1 MWFPKFPYTNF
12 SQINLD
18 WILRQVRE
26 LSEWMNRY
34 FKDIRQDLDEEIN
47 DRIEGDKALN
57 ARVDKEI
64 SDRTEADDALGK
76 RIDKEINDRTEADNN
91 LQANIDTEKT
101 ARENADKQLQAN
113 IDAEKATRE
122 EADEQLTQDIT
133 RLRTD
138 AILKDGSTTTTAAI
152 PFAKGIKVGSI
163 TENSMGAGVA
173 IESNLDLNNHTISSV
188 LPGTDEF
195 DAATVGQLDDK
206 FADVHSI
213 PAGGTAGQVLG
224 KIDGTDYNVTW
235 VNQTGGGGEG
245 GNVPAGG
252 TTGQVLAKST
262 DADYQTEWVNQ
273 TGGLPE
279 GGTVG
284 QVVTKTAD
292 GAEWADV
299 PTPSNVVT
307 LDGGKQIITNPG
319 NWELA
324 TNQDAGAGIK
334 LGSDLTLY
342 NNKNPAYMP
351 NIKITPNNIRLLHSE
366 TGDGTSRVDIGPAF
380 ITLAAADEKSAV
392 SLGKYTTG
400 KSHLTLTADV
410 IDVELYGQN
419 PQIGQVLTVQSV
431 NTVNVDR
438 KRATLAWGGLGT
450 YTEIPTGV
458 EGLNLWVN
466 KLTRT
471 AFWEYKSTIS
481 SVNWVNSGIFTG
493 NISYYSADKL
503 LYMNNVPAEY
513 RPVTGSTISLG
524 FRQTHTGFGE
534 GNLSMVDRIV
544 TIRSNAL
551 RIEYTLLFNGSAPNP
566 NINDSIEFTMAT
578 RF

>member
-18 WILRQVRE
+18 WVLRQVRE

-64 SDRTEADDALGK
+64 SDRTEAD
-76 RIDKEINDRTEADNN
+76 NN
-91 LQANIDTEKT
+91 LQANIDAEKT
-101 ARENADKQLQAN
+101 AREEADKQLQAN
-113 IDAEKATRE
+113 IDAEKTARE
-122 EADEQLTQDIT
+122 EADRQLTQDIT
-133 RLRTD
+133 QLRTD

-163 TENSMGAGVA
+163 SENSMGAGVA

-195 DAATVGQLDDK
+195 DAATVGQLDAK

-252 TTGQVLAKST
+252 TTGQVLAKSS

-292 GAEWADV
+292 GAEWAGV
-299 PTPSNVVT
+299 PTEIPA
-307 LDGGKQIITNPG
+307 GGT
-319 NWELA
+319 
-324 TNQDAGAGIK
+324 
-334 LGSDLTLY
+334 
-342 NNKNPAYMP
+342 
-351 NIKITPNNIRLLHSE
+351 
-366 TGDGTSRVDIGPAF
+366 V
-380 ITLAAADEKSAV
+380 
-392 SLGKYTTG
+392 
-400 KSHLTLTADV
+400 
-410 IDVELYGQN
+410 
-419 PQIGQVLTVQSV
+419 GQVLTKAAEGVEWSNITENGFQKVYENDQISIFKSGQIIEIYS
-431 NTVNVDR
+431 NNAI
-438 KRATLAWGGLGT
+438 KL
-450 YTEIPTGV
+450 TEITTPHPG
-458 EGLNLWVN
+458 
-466 KLTRT
+466 
-471 AFWEYKSTIS
+471 
-481 SVNWVNSGIFTG
+481 
-493 NISYYSADKL
+493 ADP
-503 LYMNNVPAEY
+503 NVPFGNYYLETTTL
-513 RPVTGSTISLG
+513 RNIIPQNLKPTNPVT
-524 FRQTHTGFGE
+524 
-534 GNLSMVDRIV
+534 
-544 TIRSNAL
+544 AL
-551 RIEYTLLFNGSAPNP
+551 RPIEIDFGVGTMHIITTRIEQSNIVIVYEEFTSTRSTKVPYVANNTLLCSYVLK
-566 NINDSIEFTMAT
+566 
-578 RF
+578 

>member
-18 WILRQVRE
+18 WVLRQVQE

-64 SDRTEADDALGK
+64 SDRTEADTALGK
-76 RIDKEINDRTEADNN
+76 RIDKEIADRTEADNN
-91 LQANIDTEKT
+91 LQTNIDAEKT
-101 ARENADKQLQAN
+101 AREEADRQLQAN
-113 IDAEKATRE
+113 IDAEKTARE

-133 RLRTD
+133 QLRAD

-163 TENSMGAGVA
+163 AENSMGAGVA

-235 VNQTGGGGEG
+235 VNQTGGEG

-262 DADYQTEWVNQ
+262 NADYQTEWINQ

-292 GAEWADV
+292 GAEWANV
-299 PTPSNVVT
+299 PTEIPA
-307 LDGGKQIITNPG
+307 GG
-319 NWELA
+319 
-324 TNQDAGAGIK
+324 
-334 LGSDLTLY
+334 
-342 NNKNPAYMP
+342 
-351 NIKITPNNIRLLHSE
+351 
-366 TGDGTSRVDIGPAF
+366 
-380 ITLAAADEKSAV
+380 AA
-392 SLGKYTTG
+392 
-400 KSHLTLTADV
+400 
-410 IDVELYGQN
+410 
-419 PQIGQVLTVQSV
+419 GQVLTK
-431 NTVNVDR
+431 TDDGIE
-438 KRATLAWGGLGT
+438 WGNAPQL
-450 YTEIPTGV
+450 
-458 EGLNLWVN
+458 
-466 KLTRT
+466 
-471 AFWEYKSTIS
+471 
-481 SVNWVNSGIFTG
+481 
-493 NISYYSADKL
+493 
-503 LYMNNVPAEY
+503 
-513 RPVTGSTISLG
+513 
-524 FRQTHTGFGE
+524 
-534 GNLSMVDRIV
+534 
-544 TIRSNAL
+544 SNAITTDGGIQNVTTPWGIKDQNAQTPSEL
-551 RIEYTLLFNGSAPNP
+551 VITNAQNRITCGTSQFQVNQGSIYANQNSEAAILLITRPNSDKGVINLLSTTLE
-566 NINDSIEFTMAT
+566 IELKGTTPTVGQYLKVVEVNANKAILGWGD
-578 RF
+578 

>member
-18 WILRQVRE
+18 WVLRQVRE

-64 SDRTEADDALGK
+64 SDRTEADTALGK
-76 RIDKEINDRTEADNN
+76 RIDKEIADRTEADNN
-91 LQANIDTEKT
+91 LQT
-101 ARENADKQLQAN
+101 N
-113 IDAEKATRE
+113 IDAEKTARE

-133 RLRTD
+133 QLRAD

-188 LPGTDEF
+188 LPGTDES
-195 DAATVGQLDDK
+195 DAATVGQLDNK

-279 GGTVG
+279 GGTAG
-284 QVVTKTAD
+284 QVVTKTGD
-292 GAEWADV
+292 GAVWADV
-299 PTPSNVVT
+299 PTEIPA
-307 LDGGKQIITNPG
+307 GGT
-319 NWELA
+319 
-324 TNQDAGAGIK
+324 
-334 LGSDLTLY
+334 
-342 NNKNPAYMP
+342 
-351 NIKITPNNIRLLHSE
+351 
-366 TGDGTSRVDIGPAF
+366 V
-380 ITLAAADEKSAV
+380 
-392 SLGKYTTG
+392 
-400 KSHLTLTADV
+400 
-410 IDVELYGQN
+410 
-419 PQIGQVLTVQSV
+419 GQVLTK
-431 NTVNVDR
+431 VDNGVEWSNITDNGFQKVYENDQISIFR
-438 KRATLAWGGLGT
+438 SGQIIEIYSNNSIKL
-450 YTEIPTGV
+450 TEITTPHPG
-458 EGLNLWVN
+458 
-466 KLTRT
+466 
-471 AFWEYKSTIS
+471 
-481 SVNWVNSGIFTG
+481 
-493 NISYYSADKL
+493 ADP
-503 LYMNNVPAEY
+503 NVPFGNYYLGATTLTDIIPHQFKPTN
-513 RPVTGSTISLG
+513 PVS
-524 FRQTHTGFGE
+524 
-534 GNLSMVDRIV
+534 
-544 TIRSNAL
+544 AL
-551 RIEYTLLFNGSAPNP
+551 RPIEIDFGVRSMYIITTRIELSNIVIVYEEFTSTQSTKVPYVARNTLLCSYVLK
-566 NINDSIEFTMAT
+566 
-578 RF
+578 

>member
-18 WILRQVRE
+18 WVLRQVRE

-57 ARVDKEI
+57 SRVDKEI
-64 SDRTEADDALGK
+64 SDRTEADTALGK
-76 RIDKEINDRTEADNN
+76 RIDKEIADRTEADNN
-91 LQANIDTEKT
+91 LQTNIDAEKT
-101 ARENADKQLQAN
+101 AREEADRQLQAN
-113 IDAEKATRE
+113 IDAEKTARE
-122 EADEQLTQDIT
+122 EADEQLTLDIT
-133 RLRTD
+133 QLRAD

-163 TENSMGAGVA
+163 AENSMGAGVA

-279 GGTVG
+279 GGTAG
-284 QVVTKTAD
+284 QVLAKKTGDNYATEWINIPQSSDPNAVKINADNTITTPYVWSLGYPGGPKLTFQKSGPETITEASLKSASHDQKYNYVSVNRNSVTINAEQNRRSYINLYGDNNGLTIVHDKTSLTMLQS
-292 GAEWADV
+292 GMF
-299 PTPSNVVT
+299 
-307 LDGGKQIITNPG
+307 
-319 NWELA
+319 
-324 TNQDAGAGIK
+324 IK
-334 LGSDLTLY
+334 LP
-342 NNKNPAYMP
+342 NK
-351 NIKITPNNIRLLHSE
+351 TPNS
-366 TGDGTSRVDIGPAF
+366 GQV
-380 ITLAAADEKSAV
+380 LAAAGTNGELTWAE
-392 SLGKYTTG
+392 LG
-400 KSHLTLTADV
+400 A
-410 IDVELYGQN
+410 N
-419 PQIGQVLTVQSV
+419 
-431 NTVNVDR
+431 
-438 KRATLAWGGLGT
+438 
-450 YTEIPTGV
+450 TEIPTGV
-458 EGLNLWVN
+458 EGLKLWVN
-466 KLTRT
+466 NVTRT

-503 LYMNNVPAEY
+503 LYMNSVPAEY
-513 RPVTGSTISLG
+513 RPTTGATISLG

-534 GNLSMVDRIV
+534 ENLSMVDRIV

-551 RIEYTLLFNGSAPNP
+551 RIEYTLLFNGSTPNP
-566 NINDSIEFTMAT
+566 NINDTIEFTIVT

>member
-18 WILRQVRE
+18 WVLRQVRE

-64 SDRTEADDALGK
+64 SDRAEADTALGK
-76 RIDKEINDRTEADNN
+76 RIDKEITDRTEADNN
-91 LQANIDTEKT
+91 LQTNIDAEKT
-101 ARENADKQLQAN
+101 AREEADRQLQAN
-113 IDAEKATRE
+113 IDAEKTARE

-133 RLRTD
+133 QLRAD

-163 TENSMGAGVA
+163 AENSMGAGVA

-224 KIDGTDYNVTW
+224 KIDETDYNVTW
-235 VNQTGGGGEG
+235 VNQTGGD

-252 TTGQVLAKST
+252 TTGQVLAKAT

-284 QVVTKTAD
+284 QVVTKTGD

-299 PTPSNVVT
+299 PTEIPA
-307 LDGGKQIITNPG
+307 GGT
-319 NWELA
+319 
-324 TNQDAGAGIK
+324 
-334 LGSDLTLY
+334 
-342 NNKNPAYMP
+342 
-351 NIKITPNNIRLLHSE
+351 
-366 TGDGTSRVDIGPAF
+366 V
-380 ITLAAADEKSAV
+380 
-392 SLGKYTTG
+392 
-400 KSHLTLTADV
+400 
-410 IDVELYGQN
+410 
-419 PQIGQVLTVQSV
+419 GQVLTKAAEGIEWSNAPQLPNAITTDGGIQNVTAPWGIKDPTDQSPSELVITNAQNRVACGASQIQV
-431 NTVNVDR
+431 NRGSIYANQKSEASILLTTKPDDR
-438 KRATLAWGGLGT
+438 KGTINLFSTTLEIKLKGKTPTVGQYLKVIEVNADTAILGWG
-450 YTEIPTGV
+450 
-458 EGLNLWVN
+458 N
-466 KLTRT
+466 
-471 AFWEYKSTIS
+471 
-481 SVNWVNSGIFTG
+481 
-493 NISYYSADKL
+493 
-503 LYMNNVPAEY
+503 
-513 RPVTGSTISLG
+513 
-524 FRQTHTGFGE
+524 
-534 GNLSMVDRIV
+534 
-544 TIRSNAL
+544 
-551 RIEYTLLFNGSAPNP
+551 
-566 NINDSIEFTMAT
+566 
-578 RF
+578 

>member
-18 WILRQVRE
+18 WVLSQVRE

-64 SDRTEADDALGK
+64 SDRTEAD
-76 RIDKEINDRTEADNN
+76 NN
-91 LQANIDTEKT
+91 LQTNIDAEKT
-101 ARENADKQLQAN
+101 AREEADRQLQAN
-113 IDAEKATRE
+113 IEAEKTAREEADRQLQANIEAEKTARE

-133 RLRTD
+133 RLRAD

-152 PFAKGIKVGSI
+152 PFARGIKVGSI

-173 IESNLDLNNHTISSV
+173 IETNLDLNNHTISSV

-299 PTPSNVVT
+299 PTEIPA
-307 LDGGKQIITNPG
+307 GGT
-319 NWELA
+319 
-324 TNQDAGAGIK
+324 
-334 LGSDLTLY
+334 
-342 NNKNPAYMP
+342 
-351 NIKITPNNIRLLHSE
+351 
-366 TGDGTSRVDIGPAF
+366 V
-380 ITLAAADEKSAV
+380 
-392 SLGKYTTG
+392 
-400 KSHLTLTADV
+400 
-410 IDVELYGQN
+410 
-419 PQIGQVLTVQSV
+419 GQVLTKAAEGVEWGNAPQLPNAITTDGGIQNVTELWGVKGKTCEIAMATNQGRMTSGDSTLQV
-431 NTVNVDR
+431 NNGSIYLNHNSEATIHMLTRLTSDKGTIIIDSTTLEIKLRGQTPTVGQYLKVLEINGDT
-438 KRATLAWGGLGT
+438 ATLGWG
-450 YTEIPTGV
+450 
-458 EGLNLWVN
+458 N
-466 KLTRT
+466 
-471 AFWEYKSTIS
+471 
-481 SVNWVNSGIFTG
+481 
-493 NISYYSADKL
+493 
-503 LYMNNVPAEY
+503 
-513 RPVTGSTISLG
+513 
-524 FRQTHTGFGE
+524 
-534 GNLSMVDRIV
+534 
-544 TIRSNAL
+544 
-551 RIEYTLLFNGSAPNP
+551 
-566 NINDSIEFTMAT
+566 
-578 RF
+578 

>member
-18 WILRQVRE
+18 WVIRQVRE

-64 SDRTEADDALGK
+64 SDRTEAD
-76 RIDKEINDRTEADNN
+76 NN
-91 LQANIDTEKT
+91 LQTNIEAEKT
-101 ARENADKQLQAN
+101 AREEADRQLQAN
-113 IDAEKATRE
+113 IDAEKTARK

-133 RLRTD
+133 QLRTD

-213 PAGGTAGQVLG
+213 PSGGTAGQVLG

-235 VNQTGGGGEG
+235 VNQTGGG

-292 GAEWADV
+292 GVEWADV
-299 PTPSNVVT
+299 PTEIPS
-307 LDGGKQIITNPG
+307 GGT
-319 NWELA
+319 
-324 TNQDAGAGIK
+324 
-334 LGSDLTLY
+334 
-342 NNKNPAYMP
+342 
-351 NIKITPNNIRLLHSE
+351 
-366 TGDGTSRVDIGPAF
+366 V
-380 ITLAAADEKSAV
+380 
-392 SLGKYTTG
+392 
-400 KSHLTLTADV
+400 
-410 IDVELYGQN
+410 
-419 PQIGQVLTVQSV
+419 GQVLTKAAEGLEWSNITDNGFQKVHENDQISV
-431 NTVNVDR
+431 FKSGQIIEIYSNKTIKLTEITTPHPGADPNVPF
-438 KRATLAWGGLGT
+438 GNYYLGT
-450 YTEIPTGV
+450 TTLSNIIPQNLKPTNPVSTLRPIEIDFGV
-458 EGLNLWVN
+458 
-466 KLTRT
+466 RT
-471 AFWEYKSTIS
+471 MHIIT
-481 SVNWVNSGIFTG
+481 T
-493 NISYYSADKL
+493 
-503 LYMNNVPAEY
+503 
-513 RPVTGSTISLG
+513 
-524 FRQTHTGFGE
+524 
-534 GNLSMVDRIV
+534 
-544 TIRSNAL
+544 
-551 RIEYTLLFNGSAPNP
+551 RIEQSNIVIVFEEFTSTQSTKAPYVANNTLLCSYVLK
-566 NINDSIEFTMAT
+566 
-578 RF
+578 

>member
-18 WILRQVRE
+18 WVLRQVRE
-26 LSEWMNRY
+26 LTEWMNRY

-57 ARVDKEI
+57 TRVDKEI

-101 ARENADKQLQAN
+101 AREEADRQLQAN
-113 IDAEKATRE
+113 IDAEKTARE

-133 RLRTD
+133 KLRAD

-152 PFAKGIKVGSI
+152 PFARGIKVGSI
-163 TENSMGAGVA
+163 AENSMGAGVA

-206 FADVHSI
+206 FSDVHSI

-292 GAEWADV
+292 GVEWANG

-324 TNQDAGAGIK
+324 TNQDSGAGIK

-342 NNKNPAYMP
+342 NNTNPAYMP
-351 NIKITPNNIRLLHSE
+351 NIKITQNNIRLLHSE
-366 TGDGTSRVDIGPAF
+366 TGDGTSRIDVGSGF
-380 ITLAAADEKSAV
+380 ITIAASDDNSAV

-400 KSHLTLTADV
+400 KHYVNIAADV
-410 IDVELYGQN
+410 LGVELHGQS
-419 PQIGQVLTVQSV
+419 PEVGQVLTVQSV

-438 KRATLAWGGLGT
+438 KRATLAWGALETGYKKVGT
-450 YTEIPTGV
+450 YGVIDLYRSGDVFAMVLNAQISTGEVVYKNTTGPYRYYHTETIDNTVTIPT
-458 EGLNLWVN
+458 
-466 KLTRT
+466 
-471 AFWEYKSTIS
+471 EYKPKYNITNSESLFTEKTVENWHYEYKPGSNLLRVYYNELNIENTP
-481 SVNWVNSGIFTG
+481 SVGNAIFPKRVIFT
-493 NISYYSADKL
+493 Y
-503 LYMNNVPAEY
+503 
-513 RPVTGSTISLG
+513 TI
-524 FRQTHTGFGE
+524 
-534 GNLSMVDRIV
+534 
-544 TIRSNAL
+544 
-551 RIEYTLLFNGSAPNP
+551 
-566 NINDSIEFTMAT
+566 
-578 RF
+578 

>member
-18 WILRQVRE
+18 WVLRQVRE

-101 ARENADKQLQAN
+101 ARE
-113 IDAEKATRE
+113 

-133 RLRTD
+133 QLRAD

-152 PFAKGIKVGSI
+152 PFARGIKVGSI
-163 TENSMGAGVA
+163 AENSMGAGVA

-213 PAGGTAGQVLG
+213 PVGGTAGQVLG

-235 VNQTGGGGEG
+235 VNQTGGGSGEG

-284 QVVTKTAD
+284 QVVTKTED
-292 GAEWADV
+292 GVEWANV

-307 LDGGKQIITNPG
+307 LDGGKQIITSSG

-324 TNQDAGAGIK
+324 TNQDAGVGVK

-366 TGDGTSRVDIGPAF
+366 TGDGTSRVDIGPGF

-392 SLGKYTTG
+392 ALGKYTTG
-400 KSHLTLTADV
+400 KSYLTLTADV
-410 IDVELYGQN
+410 IDVELHDQN
-419 PQIGQVLTVQSV
+419 PEIGQVLTVQSV
-431 NTVNVDR
+431 TAINANR
-438 KRATLAWGGLGT
+438 KRATLAWGALETGYKKVGT
-450 YTEIPTGV
+450 YGVIDLYRSGDVFAMVLNAQISPGDVVYQNTTGPYRYYYTKTIDNTVTIPTKYKPKYNITNGESLFTGKTV
-458 EGLNLWVN
+458 ENWHY
-466 KLTRT
+466 
-471 AFWEYKSTIS
+471 EYKPS
-481 SVNWVNSGIFTG
+481 SNLLRVYYNELNIENTPSVGNAIFPKRVIFT
-493 NISYYSADKL
+493 Y
-503 LYMNNVPAEY
+503 
-513 RPVTGSTISLG
+513 TI
-524 FRQTHTGFGE
+524 
-534 GNLSMVDRIV
+534 
-544 TIRSNAL
+544 
-551 RIEYTLLFNGSAPNP
+551 
-566 NINDSIEFTMAT
+566 
-578 RF
+578 

>member
-18 WILRQVRE
+18 WVLRQVRE

-64 SDRTEADDALGK
+64 SDRTEAD
-76 RIDKEINDRTEADNN
+76 NN
-91 LQANIDTEKT
+91 LQANIDAEKT
-101 ARENADKQLQAN
+101 AREEADRQLQAN
-113 IDAEKATRE
+113 IDAEKTARENADTQLQANIDAEKTARE

-133 RLRTD
+133 QLRAD

-206 FADVHSI
+206 FADVHSV

-235 VNQTGGGGEG
+235 VNQTGGGSDG

-299 PTPSNVVT
+299 PTEIPA
-307 LDGGKQIITNPG
+307 GGT
-319 NWELA
+319 
-324 TNQDAGAGIK
+324 
-334 LGSDLTLY
+334 
-342 NNKNPAYMP
+342 
-351 NIKITPNNIRLLHSE
+351 
-366 TGDGTSRVDIGPAF
+366 V
-380 ITLAAADEKSAV
+380 
-392 SLGKYTTG
+392 
-400 KSHLTLTADV
+400 
-410 IDVELYGQN
+410 
-419 PQIGQVLTVQSV
+419 GQVLTKTVDGAEWGDMPESNWTQVTSFTSSYYKLYKNGNMRV
-431 NTVNVDR
+431 LVPIEKYSGSFTVNYRNSAVENLGYNSFT
-438 KRATLAWGGLGT
+438 KIATIGKF
-450 YTEIPTGV
+450 PTGD
-458 EGLNLWVN
+458 EPSNYYTQYPL
-466 KLTRT
+466 
-471 AFWEYKSTIS
+471 AHIIS
-481 SVNWVNSGIFTG
+481 DQSGNFGIMFPYIDFFNAEINIKASALVIS
-493 NISYYSADKL
+493 NISA
-503 LYMNNVPAEY
+503 
-513 RPVTGSTISLG
+513 TGS
-524 FRQTHTGFGE
+524 FKF
-534 GNLSMVDRIV
+534 NL
-544 TIRSNAL
+544 
-551 RIEYTLLFNGSAPNP
+551 E
-566 NINDSIEFTMAT
+566 SIYLPYIIYKA
-578 RF
+578 R

>member
-18 WILRQVRE
+18 WVLRQVRE

-34 FKDIRQDLDEEIN
+34 FKDIRQDLDKEIN

-64 SDRTEADDALGK
+64 SDRAEADDALGK

-113 IDAEKATRE
+113 IDAEKTARE

-133 RLRTD
+133 QLRSD

-206 FADVHSI
+206 FADVHSV

-224 KIDGTDYNVTW
+224 KIDSTDYNVTW
-235 VNQTGGGGEG
+235 VNQTGGGG
-245 GNVPAGG
+245 NVPAGG
-252 TTGQVLAKST
+252 ATGQVLAKST

-284 QVVTKTAD
+284 QVLAKKTAENYATEWINIPQSSD
-292 GAEWADV
+292 PNAVKVNADNTITTPYTWTLGYPGGPKLTFQKSDAETITEATLKSASHDQKYNYV
-299 PTPSNVVT
+299 SVNRNSITINAEQDRRSYINLYGDNNGLTIVHDKTSLTMLPS
-307 LDGGKQIITNPG
+307 GMF
-319 NWELA
+319 
-324 TNQDAGAGIK
+324 IK
-334 LGSDLTLY
+334 LP
-342 NNKNPAYMP
+342 NK
-351 NIKITPNNIRLLHSE
+351 TPNS
-366 TGDGTSRVDIGPAF
+366 GQV
-380 ITLAAADEKSAV
+380 LAAAGTNGELTWAE
-392 SLGKYTTG
+392 LGA
-400 KSHLTLTADV
+400 S
-410 IDVELYGQN
+410 
-419 PQIGQVLTVQSV
+419 
-431 NTVNVDR
+431 
-438 KRATLAWGGLGT
+438 
-450 YTEIPTGV
+450 TEIPTGV
-458 EGLNLWVN
+458 EGLKLWIN
-466 KLTRT
+466 NLTRT
-471 AFWEYKSTIS
+471 AFWEFKSTIS
-481 SVNWVNSGIFTG
+481 SVTWSTTGVFTG
-493 NISYYSADKL
+493 DTSYYSADKI
-503 LYMNNVPAEY
+503 LYMNKLPPEY
-513 RPVTGSTISLG
+513 YPKTGATISLG

-534 GNLSMVDRIV
+534 GKLSMVDRIV

-551 RIEYTLLFNGSAPNP
+551 RIEYALLFNGSAPNTE
-566 NINDSIEFTMAT
+566 INDPLEFTMVT

>member
-18 WILRQVRE
+18 WVLRQVRE

-64 SDRTEADDALGK
+64 SDRTEAD
-76 RIDKEINDRTEADNN
+76 NN
-91 LQANIDTEKT
+91 LQANIDAEKT
-101 ARENADKQLQAN
+101 AREEADRQLQAN
-113 IDAEKATRE
+113 IDAEKTARE

-133 RLRTD
+133 QLRAD

-163 TENSMGAGVA
+163 SENSMGVGVA

-188 LPGTDEF
+188 LPGTDKF

-206 FADVHSI
+206 FANVHSI

-284 QVVTKTAD
+284 QVVTKTGD

-299 PTPSNVVT
+299 PTEIPA
-307 LDGGKQIITNPG
+307 GGT
-319 NWELA
+319 
-324 TNQDAGAGIK
+324 
-334 LGSDLTLY
+334 
-342 NNKNPAYMP
+342 
-351 NIKITPNNIRLLHSE
+351 
-366 TGDGTSRVDIGPAF
+366 V
-380 ITLAAADEKSAV
+380 
-392 SLGKYTTG
+392 
-400 KSHLTLTADV
+400 
-410 IDVELYGQN
+410 
-419 PQIGQVLTVQSV
+419 GQVLTKA
-431 NTVNVDR
+431 VD
-438 KRATLAWGGLGT
+438 
-450 YTEIPTGV
+450 GV
-458 EGLNLWVN
+458 EWGSIRSSGWEKVESYSDNYYDLWQNGDMRLLNPNNNAQKQTTVTMN
-466 KLTRT
+466 KTFNGINVGTKIDTNTITQLPAGHRPPNAITVPSYSGV
-471 AFWEYKSTIS
+471 FIS
-481 SVNWVNSGIFTG
+481 SEGFTVLNQHKILKTDGNMDSYSGVFSNTNTQYTTRVYNPPIIF
-493 NISYYSADKL
+493 AVK
-503 LYMNNVPAEY
+503 
-513 RPVTGSTISLG
+513 
-524 FRQTHTGFGE
+524 
-534 GNLSMVDRIV
+534 
-544 TIRSNAL
+544 
-551 RIEYTLLFNGSAPNP
+551 
-566 NINDSIEFTMAT
+566 
-578 RF
+578 

>member
-18 WILRQVRE
+18 WVLRQVRE

-64 SDRTEADDALGK
+64 SDRTEAD
-76 RIDKEINDRTEADNN
+76 NN
-91 LQANIDTEKT
+91 LQTNIDAEKS
-101 ARENADKQLQAN
+101 AREEADRQLQAN
-113 IDAEKATRE
+113 IDAEKTARE

-133 RLRTD
+133 QLRAD

-152 PFAKGIKVGSI
+152 PFARGIKVGSI

-188 LPGTDEF
+188 LPGADEF

-235 VNQTGGGGEG
+235 INQTGGGGGEG

-299 PTPSNVVT
+299 PTEIPA
-307 LDGGKQIITNPG
+307 GGT
-319 NWELA
+319 
-324 TNQDAGAGIK
+324 
-334 LGSDLTLY
+334 
-342 NNKNPAYMP
+342 
-351 NIKITPNNIRLLHSE
+351 
-366 TGDGTSRVDIGPAF
+366 V
-380 ITLAAADEKSAV
+380 
-392 SLGKYTTG
+392 
-400 KSHLTLTADV
+400 
-410 IDVELYGQN
+410 
-419 PQIGQVLTVQSV
+419 GQVLTKTAEGIEWAD
-431 NTVNVDR
+431 NTNS
-438 KRATLAWGGLGT
+438 KILW
-450 YTEIPTGV
+450 EN
-458 EGLNLWVN
+458 ENLIVCRN
-466 KLTRT
+466 
-471 AFWEYKSTIS
+471 
-481 SVNWVNSGIFTG
+481 G
-493 NISYYSADKL
+493 NIHFIIAKENIIKTCPIELNNPEYNTPFKYS
-503 LYMNNVPAEY
+503 
-513 RPVTGSTISLG
+513 GSTLVDIDTIPAQYAPDPQNIVKHPYQSSFATSG
-524 FRQTHTGFGE
+524 FSITTVSIEPNGRIYAQIGGAQV
-534 GNLSMVDRIV
+534 GNLPIDANFRA
-544 TIRSNAL
+544 N
-551 RIEYTLLFNGSAPNP
+551 
-566 NINDSIEFTMAT
+566 SILCYYYKNN
-578 RF
+578 

>member
-18 WILRQVRE
+18 WVLRQVRE

-91 LQANIDTEKT
+91 LQANIEAEKT
-101 ARENADKQLQAN
+101 AREEADRQLQAN
-113 IDAEKATRE
+113 IDAEKTARE

-133 RLRTD
+133 QLRAD

-163 TENSMGAGVA
+163 SENSMGAGVA

-206 FADVHSI
+206 FADVHSV

-235 VNQTGGGGEG
+235 VNQTGGGEG

-299 PTPSNVVT
+299 P
-307 LDGGKQIITNPG
+307 GGDDPNALKLNAGVQTITYDETWGVERSEENTGYIKIGNSTTNPRLEAGVKLSNSKVTKLDINQSG
-319 NWELA
+319 NVRI
-324 TNQDAGAGIK
+324 GVF
-334 LGSDLTLY
+334 
-342 NNKNPAYMP
+342 
-351 NIKITPNNIRLLHSE
+351 E
-366 TGDGTSRVDIGPAF
+366 TDGTSNNYV
-380 ITLAAADEKSAV
+380 KV
-392 SLGKYTTG
+392 SESDVTIRGGGSGTDNYSSISFKPNGDTT
-400 KSHLTLTADV
+400 LTLKT
-410 IDVELYGQN
+410 
-419 PQIGQVLTVQSV
+419 PPTTGQVLTAKDITGNLEWGDIPNGFKKIESDSNYEVWSDGHFFKVFNITPIQLVVTESNKSAPIVAVTFPAYNLSSKPSVLQRFSIPITAAENNSFISFVQGYI
-431 NTVNVDR
+431 
-438 KRATLAWGGLGT
+438 ATTGEIAAKFVRLPNPSTASYDSIYS
-450 YTEIPTGV
+450 YTEV
-458 EGLNLWVN
+458 FSW
-466 KLTRT
+466 
-471 AFWEYKSTIS
+471 FKS
-481 SVNWVNSGIFTG
+481 
-493 NISYYSADKL
+493 
-503 LYMNNVPAEY
+503 
-513 RPVTGSTISLG
+513 
-524 FRQTHTGFGE
+524 
-534 GNLSMVDRIV
+534 
-544 TIRSNAL
+544 
-551 RIEYTLLFNGSAPNP
+551 
-566 NINDSIEFTMAT
+566 
-578 RF
+578 

>member
-18 WILRQVRE
+18 WVLRQVRE

-91 LQANIDTEKT
+91 LQANIDAEKT
-101 ARENADKQLQAN
+101 A
-113 IDAEKATRE
+113 RE

-133 RLRTD
+133 QLRAD

-152 PFAKGIKVGSI
+152 PFARGIKVGSI

-235 VNQTGGGGEG
+235 VNQTGGGGDG

-292 GAEWADV
+292 GAEWAGV
-299 PTPSNVVT
+299 P
-307 LDGGKQIITNPG
+307 
-319 NWELA
+319 
-324 TNQDAGAGIK
+324 
-334 LGSDLTLY
+334 
-342 NNKNPAYMP
+342 
-351 NIKITPNNIRLLHSE
+351 
-366 TGDGTSRVDIGPAF
+366 
-380 ITLAAADEKSAV
+380 
-392 SLGKYTTG
+392 
-400 KSHLTLTADV
+400 
-410 IDVELYGQN
+410 
-419 PQIGQVLTVQSV
+419 
-431 NTVNVDR
+431 
-438 KRATLAWGGLGT
+438 
-450 YTEIPTGV
+450 TEIPTGGTVGQVLTKAAEGV
-458 EGLNLWVN
+458 EWKN
-466 KLTRT
+466 T
-471 AFWEYKSTIS
+471 ANSGFVKVHSNNEVDIYKSGNLIEIYTNTTILLGS
-481 SVNWVNSGIFTG
+481 NMQTQPNTSVPFGNYLSAKKQFTNTIPTEYCPKITGISHFENETVYTAENMWVE
-493 NISYYSADKL
+493 SAD
-503 LYMNNVPAEY
+503 
-513 RPVTGSTISLG
+513 VTTNGLIYGSFTTYTSRNTTLSPSIDPNTLIAKYTI
-524 FRQTHTGFGE
+524 
-534 GNLSMVDRIV
+534 
-544 TIRSNAL
+544 
-551 RIEYTLLFNGSAPNP
+551 
-566 NINDSIEFTMAT
+566 
-578 RF
+578 

>member
-18 WILRQVRE
+18 WVLRQVRE
-26 LSEWMNRY
+26 LTEWMNRY

-101 ARENADKQLQAN
+101 AREEADRQLQAN
-113 IDAEKATRE
+113 IDAEKTAREETDRQLQANIDAEKTARE

-133 RLRTD
+133 QLRAD

-152 PFAKGIKVGSI
+152 PFAKGIKVSSI

-195 DAATVGQLDDK
+195 DAATVGQLNDK
-206 FADVHSI
+206 FSDVHSI

-284 QVVTKTAD
+284 QVVTKTVD

-299 PTPSNVVT
+299 SC
-307 LDGGKQIITNPG
+307 GSF
-319 NWELA
+319 
-324 TNQDAGAGIK
+324 K
-334 LGSDLTLY
+334 L
-342 NNKNPAYMP
+342 
-351 NIKITPNNIRLLHSE
+351 
-366 TGDGTSRVDIGPAF
+366 
-380 ITLAAADEKSAV
+380 
-392 SLGKYTTG
+392 
-400 KSHLTLTADV
+400 
-410 IDVELYGQN
+410 
-419 PQIGQVLTVQSV
+419 VQSNDHFDV
-431 NTVNVDR
+431 YASESGFAILVG
-438 KRATLAWGGLGT
+438 K
-450 YTEIPTGV
+450 
-458 EGLNLWVN
+458 
-466 KLTRT
+466 KLI
-471 AFWEYKSTIS
+471 EPSIIS
-481 SVNWVNSGIFTG
+481 SVGGTPDDGYVWGQSFSYTNLNDPDLTINEKYRIHSPYSTYPVYYTSNNTIFSTNFLTQTNVQILTNECSTNFQGYFLHTYRIFNPKAFEMKTPTEIFADIVNTPT
-493 NISYYSADKL
+493 
-503 LYMNNVPAEY
+503 YMMY
-513 RPVTGSTISLG
+513 R
-524 FRQTHTGFGE
+524 
-534 GNLSMVDRIV
+534 
-544 TIRSNAL
+544 
-551 RIEYTLLFNGSAPNP
+551 YK
-566 NINDSIEFTMAT
+566 
-578 RF
+578 

>member
-18 WILRQVRE
+18 WVLRQVRE

-91 LQANIDTEKT
+91 LQANIDAEKT
-101 ARENADKQLQAN
+101 AREEADRQLQAN
-113 IDAEKATRE
+113 IDAEKTARQ

-133 RLRTD
+133 QLRAD

-163 TENSMGAGVA
+163 AENSMGAGVA

-213 PAGGTAGQVLG
+213 PVGGTAGQVLG

-235 VNQTGGGGEG
+235 VNQTGGGGGEG

-284 QVVTKTAD
+284 QVVTKTED
-292 GAEWADV
+292 GVEW
-299 PTPSNVVT
+299 
-307 LDGGKQIITNPG
+307 
-319 NWELA
+319 
-324 TNQDAGAGIK
+324 
-334 LGSDLTLY
+334 
-342 NNKNPAYMP
+342 KNPAGSAFSLVQTNENFDIYASD
-351 NIKITPNNIRLLHSE
+351 NGFAIAVGKKIHVPSKLNAINVQSGFNFWGQSFYFGATAENLTPVDEQYRPKPDVNNHNRYADNCRYIYFYSQGLTTLPVLFEATDVSLSNSGAFVISARIAHNGNFTLKSIDQIVEQLS
-366 TGDGTSRVDIGPAF
+366 IGN
-380 ITLAAADEKSAV
+380 ITLM
-392 SLGKYTTG
+392 Y
-400 KSHLTLTADV
+400 
-410 IDVELYGQN
+410 
-419 PQIGQVLTVQSV
+419 
-431 NTVNVDR
+431 R
-438 KRATLAWGGLGT
+438 
-450 YTEIPTGV
+450 
-458 EGLNLWVN
+458 
-466 KLTRT
+466 
-471 AFWEYKSTIS
+471 YK
-481 SVNWVNSGIFTG
+481 
-493 NISYYSADKL
+493 
-503 LYMNNVPAEY
+503 
-513 RPVTGSTISLG
+513 
-524 FRQTHTGFGE
+524 
-534 GNLSMVDRIV
+534 
-544 TIRSNAL
+544 
-551 RIEYTLLFNGSAPNP
+551 
-566 NINDSIEFTMAT
+566 
-578 RF
+578 

>member
-64 SDRTEADDALGK
+64 SDRTEAD
-76 RIDKEINDRTEADNN
+76 NN
-91 LQANIDTEKT
+91 LQANIDAEKT
-101 ARENADKQLQAN
+101 AREEADRQLQAN
-113 IDAEKATRE
+113 IDAEKTAREEADRQLQANIDAEKTARE

-133 RLRTD
+133 QLRTN

-163 TENSMGAGVA
+163 SENSIGAGVA

-213 PAGGTAGQVLG
+213 PVGGTAGQVLG

-284 QVVTKTAD
+284 QVLAKKTAD
-292 GAEWADV
+292 NYATEWINIPQSSDPNAVKVNADNTITTPYTWTLGYPDGPKLTFQKSGSNTITEATLKSASHDQKYNYVSVNRNSITINAEQDRRSYINLYGDNNGLTIV
-299 PTPSNVVT
+299 HDKTSLTMLPS
-307 LDGGKQIITNPG
+307 GMF
-319 NWELA
+319 
-324 TNQDAGAGIK
+324 IK
-334 LGSDLTLY
+334 LP
-342 NNKNPAYMP
+342 NK
-351 NIKITPNNIRLLHSE
+351 TPNS
-366 TGDGTSRVDIGPAF
+366 GQV
-380 ITLAAADEKSAV
+380 LAAAGTNGELTWAE
-392 SLGKYTTG
+392 LG
-400 KSHLTLTADV
+400 A
-410 IDVELYGQN
+410 N
-419 PQIGQVLTVQSV
+419 
-431 NTVNVDR
+431 
-438 KRATLAWGGLGT
+438 
-450 YTEIPTGV
+450 TEIPTGV
-458 EGLNLWVN
+458 EGLKLWIN
-466 KLTRT
+466 NLTRT
-471 AFWEYKSTIS
+471 AFWEFKSTIS
-481 SVNWVNSGIFTG
+481 SVKWSTTGVFTG
-493 NISYYSADKL
+493 NTSYYSADKI
-503 LYMNNVPAEY
+503 LYMNKLPAEY
-513 RPVTGSTISLG
+513 YPKTGATISLG

-534 GNLSMVDRIV
+534 GKLSMVDRIV

-551 RIEYTLLFNGSAPNP
+551 RIEYALLFNGGTPNTE
-566 NINDSIEFTMAT
+566 INDQLEFTLIT

>member
-18 WILRQVRE
+18 WVLRQVRE

-34 FKDIRQDLDEEIN
+34 FKDIRQDLDKEIN

-64 SDRTEADDALGK
+64 SDRTEAD
-76 RIDKEINDRTEADNN
+76 NN
-91 LQANIDTEKT
+91 LQTNIDAEKT
-101 ARENADKQLQAN
+101 AREEAERRLQAN
-113 IDAEKATRE
+113 IDAEKTAREEADRRLQANIDAEKTARE

-133 RLRTD
+133 QLRAD

-163 TENSMGAGVA
+163 SENSMGAGVA

-235 VNQTGGGGEG
+235 VNQTGSEG

-284 QVVTKTAD
+284 QVVTKTAA
-292 GAEWADV
+292 GAEWANV
-299 PTPSNVVT
+299 PTEIPA
-307 LDGGKQIITNPG
+307 GGT
-319 NWELA
+319 
-324 TNQDAGAGIK
+324 
-334 LGSDLTLY
+334 
-342 NNKNPAYMP
+342 
-351 NIKITPNNIRLLHSE
+351 
-366 TGDGTSRVDIGPAF
+366 V
-380 ITLAAADEKSAV
+380 
-392 SLGKYTTG
+392 
-400 KSHLTLTADV
+400 
-410 IDVELYGQN
+410 
-419 PQIGQVLTVQSV
+419 GQVLTKAAEGVEWGNAPQLSNAITTDGGIQNVTELWGVKGETCEIVMATNHGRMSSGDSTLQV
-431 NTVNVDR
+431 NDGSIYLNHNSEATIHMLTRLTSDKGTIIIDSTTLEIKLRGQTPAVGQYLKVLEINGDT
-438 KRATLAWGGLGT
+438 ATLGWG
-450 YTEIPTGV
+450 
-458 EGLNLWVN
+458 N
-466 KLTRT
+466 
-471 AFWEYKSTIS
+471 
-481 SVNWVNSGIFTG
+481 
-493 NISYYSADKL
+493 
-503 LYMNNVPAEY
+503 
-513 RPVTGSTISLG
+513 
-524 FRQTHTGFGE
+524 
-534 GNLSMVDRIV
+534 
-544 TIRSNAL
+544 
-551 RIEYTLLFNGSAPNP
+551 
-566 NINDSIEFTMAT
+566 
-578 RF
+578 